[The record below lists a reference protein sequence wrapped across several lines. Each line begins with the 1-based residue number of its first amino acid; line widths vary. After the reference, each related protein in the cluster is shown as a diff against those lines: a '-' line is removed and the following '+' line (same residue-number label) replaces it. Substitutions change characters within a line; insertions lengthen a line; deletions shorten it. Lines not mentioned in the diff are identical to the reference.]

1 MTKQTHYF
9 DTADEH
15 NYEIAKAAAD
25 KFGLEMHSEI
35 RPTCFKQYHFEI
47 TARGLD
53 QIVILDMIIAA
64 TFAHRGQAESRQ
76 ELINRIYA

>member
-1 MTKQTHYF
+1 MTQTHYF
-9 DTADEH
+9 DTAH
-15 NYEIAKAAAD
+15 YANYEIAKAAAD

-47 TARGLD
+47 TAHGLD

-64 TFAHRGQAESRQ
+64 TFACPTQDAHRK
-76 ELINRIYA
+76 ELINKIYA

>member
-9 DTADEH
+9 DTADFN
-15 NYEIAKAAAD
+15 NYDLARQAVD
-25 KFGLEMHSEI
+25 RFGLEMHSEI

-53 QIVILDMIIAA
+53 QICILDMIIGA
-64 TFAHRGQAESRQ
+64 TFAHREQADRRK